1 MSSQSQQH
9 TPANPVVE
17 AVADA
22 VEALESF
29 LANPRR
35 TRL

>member
-1 MSSQSQQH
+1 VSSQSQQH

-17 AVADA
+17 A
-22 VEALESF
+22 EAIEPVESF